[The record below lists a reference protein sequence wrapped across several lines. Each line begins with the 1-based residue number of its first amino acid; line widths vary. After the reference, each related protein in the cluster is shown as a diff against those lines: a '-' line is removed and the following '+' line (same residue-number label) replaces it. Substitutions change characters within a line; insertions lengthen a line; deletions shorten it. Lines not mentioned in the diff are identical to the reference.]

1 MQIKIRIEV
10 IHDGQSHDEL
20 IELDRKPCWA
30 DRTAA
35 WVPEATAVV
44 IATEMAKFGFQRRG
58 LIEQT
63 VDDQGTVAGG
73 RALRP
78 STLR

>member
-10 IHDGQSHDEL
+10 IHEGQSHEVL
-20 IELDRKPCWA
+20 MEMDREPCEA
-30 DRTAA
+30 DRAAA
-35 WVPEATAVV
+35 WVPQAVGVV
-44 IATEMAKFGFQRRG
+44 IAEEMRKFGFLLRAA
-58 LIEQT
+58 IERA

>member
-10 IHDGQSHDEL
+10 IHDGQSHEAL
-20 IELDRKPCWA
+20 IEMDREPCEGDWRLAWA
-30 DRTAA
+30 CEAVAA
-35 WVPEATAVV
+35 LIGE
-44 IATEMAKFGFQRRG
+44 EMAKFGFQRRAT
-58 LIEQT
+58 IDPT